1 MPGTVQQ
8 GVPFGP
14 NHTST
19 GAGGTQYS
27 VEVQDRN
34 LFPQTVSIQAPSNFA
49 GTSQKG
55 GETSQSPATGICNM
69 IKSEQLNL
77 NGYSNTGSTLSSTTI
92 SIPGGGMAGLNNGA
106 GDDGLGMPITNL
118 KK

>member
-8 GVPFGP
+8 GIPFGP
-14 NHTST
+14 NYTAC
-19 GAGGTQYS
+19 GAGGSQYS
-27 VEVQDRN
+27 VKAEDRN
-34 LFPQTVSIQAPSNFA
+34 LFPQTVGIQPPSIAV
-49 GTSQKG
+49 TSQKG

-106 GDDGLGMPITNL
+106 GDDGLGTHIAN
-118 KK
+118 